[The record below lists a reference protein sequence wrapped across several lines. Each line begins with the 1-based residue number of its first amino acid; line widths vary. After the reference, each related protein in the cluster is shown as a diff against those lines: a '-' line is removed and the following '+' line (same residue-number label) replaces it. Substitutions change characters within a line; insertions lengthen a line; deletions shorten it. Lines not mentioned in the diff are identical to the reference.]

1 MYRPVVT
8 ICTAQ
13 WSLYVPHSGHYMY
26 RPVVTICTAQ
36 WSLYVQH
43 SGHYMYHQFNI
54 HNSTFCPHS
63 CTSIY
68 VFSVDLRTNS
78 HYFPIEY
85 LIWLDKREMAEG
97 NHESC
102 YNTHRCCYHYV
113 IGSCNRPFSPVL
125 LLKQEWSPPLRLQVS
140 HCSTSC
146 IMCDVPSTAVFGSE
160 IIIIIIIIIISAQN
174 RKCAAV
180 KFFTGSSRSSCCR

>member
-8 ICTAQ
+8 IRTAQ

-36 WSLYVQH
+36 WSLYVPH
-43 SGHYMYHQFNI
+43 SGHYMYRTVVTICTTSLTFN
-54 HNSTFCPHS
+54 NSTFCPHS
-63 CTSIY
+63 CIY
-68 VFSVDLRTNS
+68 VFCVDFRTNS

-85 LIWLDKREMAEG
+85 FIWLDKREMAEG

-125 LLKQEWSPPLRLQVS
+125 LLKQE
-140 HCSTSC
+140 
-146 IMCDVPSTAVFGSE
+146 
-160 IIIIIIIIIISAQN
+160 
-174 RKCAAV
+174 
-180 KFFTGSSRSSCCR
+180 